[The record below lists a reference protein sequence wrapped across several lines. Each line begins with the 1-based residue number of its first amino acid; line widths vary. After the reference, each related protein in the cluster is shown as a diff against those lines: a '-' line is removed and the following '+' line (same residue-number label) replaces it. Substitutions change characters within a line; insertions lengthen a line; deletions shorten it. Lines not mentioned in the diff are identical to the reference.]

1 MCSAPVSNQSSKW
14 INPVTMKFLSILV
27 ALCLLLALTISP
39 ISCDDT
45 EKVDKPFCPCPR
57 NYEPVCGSNLVTY
70 PNRCEFDCV
79 RRNVERQGRSMGLL
93 RDGTC

>member
-1 MCSAPVSNQSSKW
+1 
-14 INPVTMKFLSILV
+14 MKFLSIRV

-45 EKVDKPFCPCPR
+45 EKVEKPFCPCPR
-57 NYEPVCGSNLVTY
+57 NFEPVCGSDLVTY
-70 PNRCEFDCV
+70 PNRCEFNCA